1 MIGSDLSYHCWYY
14 HLHGCCCCCC
24 CCCCDNRRYWL
35 VVDLSFHGC
44 CCCESL
50 SCCGFDATPYS
61 HYFCRWIQQATMC
74 ICLCWA
80 MVYQRYNIY
89 NIYWSLCPNPVR
101 THTRRYIEHRQWRC
115 RSESGNFVLSLEQ
128 LIFITPIESFHQNL
142 GRASAV
148 ATRELVPPRNHTE
161 RNQRV
166 VLVVARARDHLC
178 KINAVKIESVIY
190 ILLLYIYIY
199 NKYIVCQP
207 VYIYIVCESIDPLTL
222 SQSVTY
228 LFQNIRTLL
237 WPFDRFYSSAL
248 VRRSTH
254 THKSLKSGCSIS
266 YIYKHHHGN
275 VSINTGDGQA

>member
-24 CCCCDNRRYWL
+24 CDNRRCWL
-35 VVDLSFHGC
+35 VVDLSFHGCCC

-115 RSESGNFVLSLEQ
+115 RSESGNFGTLSR
-128 LIFITPIESFHQNL
+128 IKHFHTDREFSSKPRTRVGCGNPGVGPSTEPHGTKPTWL
-142 GRASAV
+142 CCC
-148 ATRELVPPRNHTE
+148 TRERYQRGKNRECYLVPYSH
-161 RNQRV
+161 
-166 VLVVARARDHLC
+166 
-178 KINAVKIESVIY
+178 
-190 ILLLYIYIY
+190 YIYI
-199 NKYIVCQP
+199 
-207 VYIYIVCESIDPLTL
+207 
-222 SQSVTY
+222 
-228 LFQNIRTLL
+228 
-237 WPFDRFYSSAL
+237 
-248 VRRSTH
+248 
-254 THKSLKSGCSIS
+254 
-266 YIYKHHHGN
+266 
-275 VSINTGDGQA
+275 